1 MKSTENVLPKRI
13 LVDANFLV
21 ALLKPETGGDLYLR
35 AKHLVE
41 RLEKQ
46 KGILILPM
54 PALAEYLVGADAA
67 GLDSVH
73 AFERKKYVL
82 LAPFDRVSAFEC
94 AMLDRGAMN
103 GPQQDK
109 RDGATQPWQL
119 VKVDR
124 QIIAIGK
131 ANGATVFVTR
141 DGRARTTAMR
151 CGMAVWELADLPLSP
166 EDQQTKL
173 PLALPKGSQRGTPA
187 PG

>member
-1 MKSTENVLPKRI
+1 MRC
-13 LVDANFLV
+13 
-21 ALLKPETGGDLYLR
+21 R
-35 AKHLVE
+35 AS
-41 RLEKQ
+41 
-46 KGILILPM
+46 
-54 PALAEYLVGADAA
+54 A

-173 PLALPKGSQRGTPA
+173 PLALPKGSQRGTPRVPAHARTSA
-187 PG
+187 PSAASACGACETSGRLASLRRAT